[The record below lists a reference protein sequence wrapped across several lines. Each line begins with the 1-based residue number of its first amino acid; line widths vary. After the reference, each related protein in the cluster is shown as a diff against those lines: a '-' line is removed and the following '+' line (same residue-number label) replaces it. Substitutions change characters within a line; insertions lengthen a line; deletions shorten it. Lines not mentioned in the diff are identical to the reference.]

1 MKGNYSTS
9 IPIVIRSFK
18 IYFMKQTYLEII
30 KMIENNQNYV
40 KNFQKC
46 HKLLK
51 ISFKIFA
58 GKFAGKAHV

>member
-1 MKGNYSTS
+1 
-9 IPIVIRSFK
+9 
-18 IYFMKQTYLEII
+18 MKQTYLEII
-30 KMIENNQNYV
+30 KIIENNQNYA